1 MFGGNRIIRDGID
14 SSLVCFYAM
23 FLSVNCLCTMFGANL
38 HCLVSLSCTYVCFER
53 VHSLVALAP
62 FHVEF
67 SFAELS
73 IYPYQMRDTLW
84 SVSYP
89 PFVTSPTPH
98 KSMFPIRFSVE
109 FLFLLFCP
117 FFPGFFFA
125 SCCFAC
131 YSLLLILLLFHLGS
145 PCQKALSFFPL
156 SQMTD
161 VFSCVTAPLCLL
173 L

>member
-53 VHSLVALAP
+53 VHSLVALVP

-67 SFAELS
+67 PFAELS
-73 IYPYQMRDTLW
+73 VYPYQMRDTLW
-84 SVSYP
+84 SFSYP

-117 FFPGFFFA
+117 FFPGFFLPLVVLLATLCF
-125 SCCFAC
+125 SFYCCFI
-131 YSLLLILLLFHLGS
+131 SVLHVRKRFL
-145 PCQKALSFFPL
+145 FFPFL
-156 SQMTD
+156 R
-161 VFSCVTAPLCLL
+161 
-173 L
+173 

>member
-53 VHSLVALAP
+53 VHSLVALVP

-67 SFAELS
+67 SFVELS

-109 FLFLLFCP
+109 F
-117 FFPGFFFA
+117 FFFFFVHSSLAFLPLVLLALFA
-125 SCCFAC
+125 SHFIAV
-131 YSLLLILLLFHLGS
+131 SSRFSMSESAFFFS
-145 PCQKALSFFPL
+145 P
-156 SQMTD
+156 
-161 VFSCVTAPLCLL
+161 FSDD
-173 L
+173 

>member
-53 VHSLVALAP
+53 VHSLVALVP

-67 SFAELS
+67 SFVELS

-84 SVSYP
+84 SFSYP

-98 KSMFPIRFSVE
+98 KSMFPIRFSVK

-117 FFPGFFFA
+117 FFPGFF
-125 SCCFAC
+125 
-131 YSLLLILLLFHLGS
+131 LPLVVLLLFASHFIAVSSRFSMSESAFFFS
-145 PCQKALSFFPL
+145 P
-156 SQMTD
+156 
-161 VFSCVTAPLCLL
+161 FSDD
-173 L
+173 

>member
-1 MFGGNRIIRDGID
+1 MFGGNQIIRDGID
-14 SSLVCFYAM
+14 SFLVCFHAL

-109 FLFLLFCP
+109 FFFFFFVHSSLAFFCLLLF
-117 FFPGFFFA
+117 
-125 SCCFAC
+125 C

-161 VFSCVTAPLCLL
+161 VFSCVRAPLCLL